1 MKLNEII
8 FCSFLSLDT
17 QNYRFEGHK
26 HDTYEINIILDG
38 NMEVTVGE
46 DTFMLFPGDALIWN
60 ANLYHYNKVGNEEHA
75 EFVTVHFK
83 TDERISEEMLPI
95 RHRFTLKKMFLINLF
110 ISEAKTHGT
119 DPDSPA
125 ISLLEAIVKICLCK
139 TEAPEFS
146 NDTSATIYGKVVRL
160 MATHS
165 VRTLPTI
172 PEMAELCGVSET
184 TLKNAFKQQT
194 GKSIMKYY
202 NEMKIQ
208 YAKDMLRQG
217 LSAEKVAKYLSFSS
231 TSYFS
236 QFFKHNTGMSVR
248 EFLSRNKSAD

>member
-8 FCSFLSLDT
+8 FWSFLSLDT

-38 NMEVTVGE
+38 NMEVTVGD
-46 DTFMLFPGDALIWN
+46 DTFMLFPGDALIYN
-60 ANLYHYNKVGNEEHA
+60 ADLFHYNKVENEEHA
-75 EFVTVHFK
+75 EFVTVHFRM
-83 TDERISEEMLPI
+83 DESIPEEMLPI
-95 RHRFTLKKMFLINLF
+95 LHRFTLNKLFLINMF
-110 ISEAKTHGT
+110 ISESKTHGT

-125 ISLLEAIVKICLCK
+125 FSLLETIVKICLCK

-160 MATHS
+160 MAMHTA
-165 VRTLPTI
+165 RTLPTI
-172 PEMAELCGVSET
+172 PEMAHLCNVSET

-194 GKSIMKYY
+194 GKSIYKYY
-202 NEMKIQ
+202 NDTRIQ

-217 LSAEKVAKYLSFSS
+217 LSAEKVAEYLTFSS

-236 QFFKHNTGMSVR
+236 QFFKNNTGMSVR
-248 EFLSRNKSAD
+248 EFLSQYK